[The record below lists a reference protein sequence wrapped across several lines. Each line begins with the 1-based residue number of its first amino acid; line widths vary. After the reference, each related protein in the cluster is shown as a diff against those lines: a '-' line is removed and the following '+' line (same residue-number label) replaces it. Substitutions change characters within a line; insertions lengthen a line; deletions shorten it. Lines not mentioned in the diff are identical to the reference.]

1 MMKENE
7 DDNLPSSPKD
17 PAETGSCCRCE
28 RPRGWIISPQAAPAW
43 AAGLGNAD
51 AWNVLELET
60 GEADWGEAEGVGF
73 AGRGQAVE
81 VGCERGLPV
90 GERSWGRVRASSSS
104 STCQPVGGNT
114 MQAFFFPLCFAA
126 QR

>member
-7 DDNLPSSPKD
+7 EDNLPSSPKD

-28 RPRGWIISPQAAPAW
+28 RPGEWIISSQVAPAW
-43 AAGLGNAD
+43 AAGLGNMD

-60 GEADWGEAEGVGF
+60 GEADWGEAEGSWLCRP

-81 VGCERGLPV
+81 VGCE
-90 GERSWGRVRASSSS
+90 
-104 STCQPVGGNT
+104 
-114 MQAFFFPLCFAA
+114 
-126 QR
+126 